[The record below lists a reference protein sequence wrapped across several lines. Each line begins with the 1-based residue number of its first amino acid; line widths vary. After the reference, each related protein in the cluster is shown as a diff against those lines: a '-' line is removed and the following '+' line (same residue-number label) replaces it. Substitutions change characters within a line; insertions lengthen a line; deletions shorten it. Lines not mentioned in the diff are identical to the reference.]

1 MAEDDGA
8 AGPPDTRRPGYGLP
22 LAVGGLLLAGA
33 VALYA
38 WTNTWV
44 GPSHGTSSGPHA
56 GIWIGYAPPTQ
67 ATYFPPPT
75 SWFVTPGSAAR
86 IWRPRWCLSR
96 WPSRFRC

>member
-8 AGPPDTRRPGYGLP
+8 AGPPDTRRPGYWLP

-44 GPSHGTSSGPHA
+44 GPVHGTSTGPHA
-56 GIWIGYAPPTQ
+56 GIWLGYAPLT
-67 ATYFPPPT
+67 AGHRISRRPPAGT
-75 SWFVTPGSAAR
+75 
-86 IWRPRWCLSR
+86 
-96 WPSRFRC
+96 

>member
-8 AGPPDTRRPGYGLP
+8 AGPPDTRRPGYWLP

-44 GPSHGTSSGPHA
+44 GPVL
-56 GIWIGYAPPTQ
+56 APP
-67 ATYFPPPT
+67 PGR
-75 SWFVTPGSAAR
+75 TPGSGSAMR
-86 IWRPRWCLSR
+86 R
-96 WPSRFRC
+96 